1 MRLFIAIELPASFK
15 NEVARIQKE
24 VKQLSSG
31 GRFVPKENFHIT
43 LHFIGESQ
51 NLVGAAEAMAE
62 AVRGIRPFELH
73 LGKYSALEKGSR
85 GSTSVLK
92 VLGDMEELRAMY
104 ESLESA
110 LSDRGFSRE
119 RKQFT
124 PHITLGRSVELDD
137 ISAGELERLSPN
149 ASMQVRGITLFESV
163 REGSRMVYTPLHR
176 ERV

>member
-51 NLVGAAEAMAE
+51 NLVEAAEAMAE

-149 ASMQVRGITLFESV
+149 SSMQVRGITLFESV

-176 ERV
+176 ERF

>member
-62 AVRGIRPFELH
+62 AVRGIRSFELH

-149 ASMQVRGITLFESV
+149 ASMQVRGISLFESV

-176 ERV
+176 ERF

>member
-92 VLGDMEELRAMY
+92 VLGDMDELRAMY

-176 ERV
+176 ERF

>member
-15 NEVARIQKE
+15 GEVARIQKE
-24 VKQLSSG
+24 VKQLSTG
-31 GRFVPKENFHIT
+31 GRFVPTENFHVT
-43 LHFIGESQ
+43 LHFIGDSQ
-51 NLVGAAEAMAE
+51 DLVGATDAMAE

-73 LGKYSALEKGSR
+73 LGKYMSLEKGSR
-85 GSTSVLK
+85 GCTAVLR
-92 VLGDMEELRAMY
+92 VLGEIEELRAMY

-137 ISAGELERLSPN
+137 MTAAELERLSPN
-149 ASMQVRGITLFESV
+149 ASMQVRSITLFESR

-176 ERV
+176 ERF

>member
-15 NEVARIQKE
+15 NEVDRIQKE

-62 AVRGIRPFELH
+62 AVRGIRLFELH

-176 ERV
+176 ERF

>member
-92 VLGDMEELRAMY
+92 VLGDMDELRAMY

-163 REGSRMVYTPLHR
+163 REGSRMVYTSLHR
-176 ERV
+176 ERF